1 MHCPPPKRYIPLPCI
16 NCKRSLH
23 KELCEWICSQDGFR
37 PRPISEVHNCQALN
51 EYREDKKRRLNG
63 LKNKIK

>member
-1 MHCPPPKRYIPLPCI
+1 MHYQPPKRYVPLPCI
-16 NCKRSLH
+16 NCKRSIH
-23 KELCEWICSQDGFR
+23 KELGEWICSQDGFR

-51 EYREDKKRRLNG
+51 EYREAKKRRLNG